1 LEKKTLCLLVPFP
14 SPLGIAI
21 FVEGGTINV
30 RMSAYI
36 KKKAAIFMA
45 LSTINSAPALFFS
58 TPALRTEFALPLAAS
73 PISAGFPS
81 SAEEFE
87 RLKLNLNDELIKHPE
102 ATFYAKA

>member
-1 LEKKTLCLLVPFP
+1 
-14 SPLGIAI
+14 
-21 FVEGGTINV
+21 
-30 RMSAYI
+30 
-36 KKKAAIFMA
+36 MA
-45 LSTINSAPALFFS
+45 LSTINSAPALVFS
-58 TPALRTEFALPLAAS
+58 TPALRIEFALPLAAS